1 MMLTRAIRSLAVLAA
16 VSLTAAVLTPAAIAD
31 IPTPTLK
38 TATVKGSTLTYT
50 FQLASNED
58 VGGIYL
64 TVRERDNPDNVI
76 IDGQNVD
83 IKPLPPAFRDITET
97 VGGIPEDTAV
107 CVSFAV
113 WTYVHIGFNDDPA
126 PSNQVCTDPAKTAK
140 QADVALSEIRE
151 KDNPVSG
158 GSSAYLVLISNPSS
172 NDADGITVDLS
183 TSGVVKFGDQG
194 IVAPGWASHG
204 FSCAPRPPVGGE
216 SSAMTCTG
224 GNLKAKDNTDPAV
237 IVDFPTAGIGAIH
250 GQISGAGD
258 VTPGNN
264 GTAHPLQVLQKVG

>member
-1 MMLTRAIRSLAVLAA
+1 MNFRRVTSSLAVAAA
-16 VSLTAAVLTPAAIAD
+16 VTLTAAAVAPSAAAD

-58 VGGIYL
+58 VGGIFL

-76 IDGQNVD
+76 IDGQNID

-97 VGGIPEDTAV
+97 IGGIPEDTAV

-113 WTYVHIGFNDDPA
+113 WTYVHIGINDDPA

-140 QADVALSEIRE
+140 QADVALQEIRGR
-151 KDNPVSG
+151 DDPVSG
-158 GSSAYLVLISNPSS
+158 QSLAYLVLLANPSA
-172 NDADGITVDLS
+172 NEATDVTVDLS
-183 TSGVVKFGDQG
+183 TSGVAKFGDQG
-194 IVAPGWASHG
+194 IVAAGWTNNG
-204 FSCAPRPPVGGE
+204 FACAPRPPVGGE

-224 GNLKAKDNTDPAV
+224 GRLKAKDNADPAV

-264 GTAHPLQVLQKVG
+264 GTAHPVQVQQKVG

>member
-1 MMLTRAIRSLAVLAA
+1 MTLRRGFRALAISLAL
-16 VSLTAAVLTPAAIAD
+16 SLTTAIGAPTATAD

-58 VGGIYL
+58 VGGIFL

-83 IKPLPPAFRDITET
+83 IKPLPPPFRDITET
-97 VGGIPEDTAV
+97 IGGIPEDTAV

-113 WTYVHIGFNDDPA
+113 WTYVHIGINDDPA

-140 QADVALSEIRE
+140 QADVALQEIRGR
-151 KDNPVSG
+151 DDPVSG
-158 GSSAYLVLISNPSS
+158 QSLAYLVLISNPSS
-172 NDADGITVDLS
+172 NDAEGITVDLS
-183 TSGVVKFGDQG
+183 TSGVAKFGDQG
-194 IVAPGWASHG
+194 IVAPGWASLG
-204 FSCAPRPPVGGE
+204 FTCAPRPPTGGE
-216 SSAMTCTG
+216 SSAIICTG
-224 GNLKAKDNTDPAV
+224 GKLKAKDNTNPAV

-264 GTAHPLQVLQKVG
+264 GTAHPVQVLQKVG

>member
-1 MMLTRAIRSLAVLAA
+1 MKFRRATSSLAVAAA
-16 VSLTAAVLTPAAIAD
+16 VTLTAAALAPSATAD

-58 VGGIYL
+58 VGGIFL
-64 TVRERDNPDNVI
+64 TVRERDNPDNVF
-76 IDGQNVD
+76 IDGQNID
-83 IKPLPPAFRDITET
+83 IKPLPPAFHDITET
-97 VGGIPEDTAV
+97 IGGIPEDTAV

-140 QADVALSEIRE
+140 QADVALQEIRGR
-151 KDNPVSG
+151 DDPVSG
-158 GSSAYLVLISNPSS
+158 QSLAYLVLLANPSA
-172 NDADGITVDLS
+172 NEATDVTVDLA
-183 TSGVVKFGDQG
+183 TSGVAKFGDQG
-194 IVAPGWASHG
+194 IVAPGWASLG
-204 FSCAPRPPVGGE
+204 FACAPRPPVGGE

-224 GNLKAKDNTDPAV
+224 GKLKAKDHTDPAV
-237 IVDFPTAGIGAIH
+237 IVDFPMAGIGAIH

-258 VTPGNN
+258 VSPGNN
-264 GTAHPLQVLQKVG
+264 GTAHPVQVLQKVG